1 MTIEI
6 EGGVETTEEQAEDTT
21 ETQVIPGVSEGDP
34 TTGEDQTIGEE
45 QMTGGVKEE
54 TQGPGATGGMTTMG
68 GMRGAET
75 MIEMIGGKAK
85 NMITEVAGERSRRK
99 SGMHQETK
107 VKGSFP
113 LLSSIFFAS
122 YFFYFFLFCF
132 LSFYLLFYTTPPFAS
147 HTKNRA
153 GAKNEDPRR
162 VAKIPR
168 RTKQP
173 AHPILQRRVPRR
185 KTKLKKV
192 KEEAKRQSKKKWM
205 KATIA
210 LIRYTFTAPILHCS
224 PVILNFILE
233 ESETIIRSLL
243 PPEGLK

>member
-1 MTIEI
+1 MTIVI

-54 TQGPGATGGMTTMG
+54 TQGPGTTGGMTTMG

-85 NMITEVAGERSRRK
+85 DLITEVAGGKSRRK

-113 LLSSIFFAS
+113 LFS
-122 YFFYFFLFCF
+122 YFFFCF
-132 LSFYLLFYTTPPFAS
+132 LFFYLFLFF
-147 HTKNRA
+147 
-153 GAKNEDPRR
+153 
-162 VAKIPR
+162 
-168 RTKQP
+168 
-173 AHPILQRRVPRR
+173 L
-185 KTKLKKV
+185 L
-192 KEEAKRQSKKKWM
+192 
-205 KATIA
+205 
-210 LIRYTFTAPILHCS
+210 LFL
-224 PVILNFILE
+224 
-233 ESETIIRSLL
+233 SLVL
-243 PPEGLK
+243 YYSAICITH